1 MRKLFFLAVM
11 LVSSLAALA
20 EDGVTAKVATS
31 QDLKEA
37 TVSVFLT
44 NDVQYV
50 AFQMDIVF
58 PTSMKLS
65 ASEPVPTGRLID
77 ESGNVVNFTIAYQMV
92 NDYTLRVL
100 AYNMDNRA
108 IAGESGT
115 CLFTVTLTDQN
126 ANAAAAT
133 ASDWTPSLNQNLF
146 VKNTDALPEVNLT
159 ETSNVVNGY
168 VAGDV
173 VPNGEIDVNDIV
185 GLIAIIY
192 GKDTTGLNVDA
203 ADVNNDSAYDVNDIV
218 GIISLIYK

>member
-1 MRKLFFLAVM
+1 MRKLLFLAVM

-65 ASEPVPTGRLID
+65 ASEPVPTGRLVD

-108 IAGESGT
+108 IAGTSGT

-173 VPNGEIDVNDIV
+173 VPKGEIDVNDIV

-203 ADVNNDSAYDVNDIV
+203 ADVNIDSAYDVNDIV

>member
-1 MRKLFFLAVM
+1 MRKLLFLAVM

-50 AFQMDIVF
+50 AFQTDIVF

-65 ASEPVPTGRLID
+65 ASEPVPTGRLVD
-77 ESGNVVNFTIAYQMV
+77 KSGNVVNFTIAYQMV

-108 IAGESGT
+108 IAGTSGT

>member
-1 MRKLFFLAVM
+1 MRKLLFLAVM

-44 NDVQYV
+44 NDFQYV

-58 PTSMKLS
+58 PTTMKLS
-65 ASEPVPTGRLID
+65 ASEPVPTGRLVD

>member
-65 ASEPVPTGRLID
+65 ASEPVPTGRLVD

-108 IAGESGT
+108 IAGTSGT

-126 ANAAAAT
+126 ATAAAAT

>member
-1 MRKLFFLAVM
+1 
-11 LVSSLAALA
+11 
-20 EDGVTAKVATS
+20 
-31 QDLKEA
+31 
-37 TVSVFLT
+37 
-44 NDVQYV
+44 
-50 AFQMDIVF
+50 
-58 PTSMKLS
+58 MKLS
-65 ASEPVPTGRLID
+65 ASEPVPTGRLVD

>member
-1 MRKLFFLAVM
+1 MRKLLFLAVM

-65 ASEPVPTGRLID
+65 ASEPVPTGRLVD
-77 ESGNVVNFTIAYQMV
+77 ESGNVVNFMIAYQMV

-108 IAGESGT
+108 IAGTSGT

>member
-1 MRKLFFLAVM
+1 MRKLIFLAVM
-11 LVSSLAALA
+11 LVSSLAVMA
-20 EDGVTAKVATS
+20 EDGITAKVATS
-31 QDLKEA
+31 SDLKEA

-44 NDVQYV
+44 NDIEYV

-58 PTSMKLS
+58 PTTMKLS
-65 ASEPVPTGRLID
+65 ASEPVPTARLVD
-77 ESGNVVNFTIAYQMV
+77 ESGNVVNFTIAYNMV

-108 IAGESGT
+108 IARTSGT
-115 CLFTVTLTDQN
+115 CLFTVTLTEQN
-126 ANAAAAT
+126 ANAVATT
-133 ASDWTPSLNQNLF
+133 ASDWTPSLDKNLF

-159 ETSNVVNGY
+159 ENSNVVEGF

-203 ADVNNDSAYDVNDIV
+203 ADVNNDSSYDVDDIV

>member
-1 MRKLFFLAVM
+1 MRKLLFLAVM

>member
-1 MRKLFFLAVM
+1 MRKLLFLAVM

-65 ASEPVPTGRLID
+65 ASEPVPTGRLVD
-77 ESGNVVNFTIAYQMV
+77 KSGNVVNFTIAYQMV

-108 IAGESGT
+108 IAGTSGT

>member
-1 MRKLFFLAVM
+1 MRKLLFLAVM

-58 PTSMKLS
+58 PTTMKLS
-65 ASEPVPTGRLID
+65 ASEPVPTGRLVD

-108 IAGESGT
+108 IAGTSGT

>member
-1 MRKLFFLAVM
+1 MRKLLFLAVM

-65 ASEPVPTGRLID
+65 ASEPVPTGRLVD

>member
-1 MRKLFFLAVM
+1 MRKLLFLAVM

-58 PTSMKLS
+58 PTTMKLS
-65 ASEPVPTGRLID
+65 ASEPVPTGRLVD

-108 IAGESGT
+108 IAGTSGT
-115 CLFTVTLTDQN
+115 CLFTVTLTNQN

>member
-1 MRKLFFLAVM
+1 MRKLLFLAVM

-65 ASEPVPTGRLID
+65 ASEPVPTGRLVD

-108 IAGESGT
+108 IAGTSGT

>member
-1 MRKLFFLAVM
+1 MRKLLFLAVM

-65 ASEPVPTGRLID
+65 ASEPVPTGRLVD
-77 ESGNVVNFTIAYQMV
+77 ESGNVVNFMIAYQMV

-108 IAGESGT
+108 IAGTSGT

-185 GLIAIIY
+185 G
-192 GKDTTGLNVDA
+192 
-203 ADVNNDSAYDVNDIV
+203 
-218 GIISLIYK
+218 IISLIYK

>member
-1 MRKLFFLAVM
+1 MRKLLFLAVM
-11 LVSSLAALA
+11 LVSSLVALA

-58 PTSMKLS
+58 PTTMKLS
-65 ASEPVPTGRLID
+65 ASEPVPTGRLVD

-108 IAGESGT
+108 IAGTSGT
-115 CLFTVTLTDQN
+115 CLFTVTLTDLN
-126 ANAAAAT
+126 ANAAVAT